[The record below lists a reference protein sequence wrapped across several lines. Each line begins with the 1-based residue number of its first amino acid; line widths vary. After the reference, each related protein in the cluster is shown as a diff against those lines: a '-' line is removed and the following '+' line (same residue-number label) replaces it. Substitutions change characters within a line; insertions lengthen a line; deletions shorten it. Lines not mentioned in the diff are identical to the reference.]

1 MENENRCPTL
11 ESLLQNMIANQQSM
25 HETFEEF
32 NDRLKRIEEKIESLD
47 DYQTMEVEE
56 EEGGDEELYEAVK
69 GAVIEAG
76 RASTSYIQ
84 RTFKIGYSRA
94 AALLDKLEMNGVV
107 GPQDGSKPRE
117 VFSQD

>member
-56 EEGGDEELYEAVK
+56 EEDSSDGKNTYRPSVK
-69 GAVIEAG
+69 I
-76 RASTSYIQ
+76 
-84 RTFKIGYSRA
+84 
-94 AALLDKLEMNGVV
+94 ALMK
-107 GPQDGSKPRE
+107 R
-117 VFSQD
+117 